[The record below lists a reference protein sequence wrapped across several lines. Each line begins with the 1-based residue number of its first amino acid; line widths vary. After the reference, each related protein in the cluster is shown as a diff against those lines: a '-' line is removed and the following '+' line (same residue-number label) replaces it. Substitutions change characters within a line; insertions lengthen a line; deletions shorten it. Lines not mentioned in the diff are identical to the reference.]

1 MLTSRPLL
9 GVRFTLKYIL
19 TFFVLSF
26 SANTAELDSF
36 SIEHLFKGIHYESIG
51 QSRYSLGKKGSSGKV
66 EYPKCRKVFN
76 IIYREYKGPHIVQKY
91 YEGSRQYLHFR
102 KKRMDLEQALE
113 KLEEQK
119 EAFLQKK
126 TVLETQLTE
135 LNAAPS

>member
-1 MLTSRPLL
+1 MRARLL

-91 YEGSRQYLHFR
+91 YEGSQFTHRRVWKSKSLNLSLSCF
-102 KKRMDLEQALE
+102 E
-113 KLEEQK
+113 KNGNRYAEWIS
-119 EAFLQKK
+119 
-126 TVLETQLTE
+126 THET
-135 LNAAPS
+135 